1 MKKDIEKYINDNI
14 KAQTP
19 PSLSKENIVKMLD
32 SVDRPSQL
40 TKRRRMQTVY
50 KFVAFAAA
58 IAIVLSGTFIYR
70 QQTAPKIPP
79 SMINNGT
86 VSISKNENY
95 DEIYS
100 RLKAMKNEIA
110 KENARYLF
118 DSFGTKG
125 SAENVVDMNGS
136 AIVGPAPGDAADL
149 GVDEKSESEKAFG
162 TTNTQEA
169 KIDEGDIIKTDG
181 KNIYLADR
189 ENKCVYIVK
198 ADSGKMQKLSEIDF
212 SGNIQIQEMYLTGNT
227 LAVIYSEYD
236 DSKQP
241 TSYNAT
247 VTYDAVFRGGC
258 CASWVCSDTKI
269 GFYDIS
275 NPEKATLIST
285 FSQSGDFT
293 SSRLRDGKIYLVSS
307 YAVDLFARDY
317 KDKCIPETAKNGSK
331 ELIPASKITLVN
343 GTDTPAYAVIS
354 TFDVQK
360 AEKSDSSAI
369 FGNPTNVYATE
380 NSFFLVEEKYDN
392 EKCNSYL
399 NILKFEFTENGVN
412 YLASAKADGRLN
424 DNLSMSEYGGYFRIA
439 TTCTESEQKGSGK
452 DAIMTYLGET
462 NKLYI
467 FDSEMN
473 QTGIIDGF
481 AKDEQIRSA
490 RYIGNYAYVVTFRQ
504 TDPLFVINLSD
515 PKNPQIEGELK
526 LPGFSS
532 YLHPMGGGMLVGIG
546 YDGDEKGTNGNM
558 KVSLFSIADPKNPK
572 EMSSVKVG
580 NENNYVSSDLS
591 YSYKSFVNL
600 PNGEFA
606 IPFSVED
613 YSRTYNRKYG
623 EIYAIN
629 QIFIRYSVV
638 NGAVTEVARYEVGND
653 TTTIQGGTY
662 IGNYFYAFSS
672 NFIDENG
679 RPNSAWQAKLTSFD
693 MTANTPV
700 SEIEL

>member
-19 PSLSKENIVKMLD
+19 PSLSKENIVKMLED
-32 SVDRPSQL
+32 SEQAPKL
-40 TKRRRMQTVY
+40 TKRKRQQTVY
-50 KFVAFAAA
+50 KFVAVAAA

-70 QQTAPKIPP
+70 QQTAQKTPP
-79 SMINNGT
+79 SVNNGT
-86 VSISKNENY
+86 VSVSADDNY

-110 KENARYLF
+110 KEKARSFF
-118 DSFGTKG
+118 DSFGAKD
-125 SAENVVDMNGS
+125 SAENVVDMNGN
-136 AIVGPAPGDAADL
+136 ANVGPAPGDTADL
-149 GVDEKSESEKAFG
+149 GVDEKTKSEKAFG

-198 ADSGKMQKLSEIDF
+198 ADSGKMQKLSEISF
-212 SGNIQIQEMYLTGNT
+212 SGNVHIQEMYLTGNR

-236 DSKQP
+236 YSKQP
-241 TSYNAT
+241 TSYNDT

-269 GFYDIS
+269 GFYDVS
-275 NPEKATLIST
+275 NPENATLISN

-317 KDKCIPETAKNGSK
+317 KDKCIPETAKNDVK

-360 AEKSDSSAI
+360 AEKTDSSAI
-369 FGNPTNVYATE
+369 FGNPTNVYVTAD
-380 NSFFLVEEKYDN
+380 SFYIAEEKYDS

-399 NILKFEFTENGVN
+399 NILKFAFTENGVN

-439 TTCTESEQKGSGK
+439 TTCTETEQKGSGK

-462 NKLYI
+462 NKLYV

-473 QTGIIDGF
+473 QTGIIDDF

-515 PKNPQIEGELK
+515 PKNPKIEGEIK

-532 YLHPMGGGMLVGIG
+532 YLHPVSKGLLVGIG

-558 KVSLFSIADPKNPK
+558 KVSLFSVADPKNPK

-606 IPFSVED
+606 VPFSVED
-613 YSRTYNRKYG
+613 YTKTYNRTYG
-623 EIYAIN
+623 YVYGME
-629 QIFIRYSVV
+629 QVFVRYGIID
-638 NGAVTEVARYEVGND
+638 GAVTEIARYEVGND

-672 NFIDENG
+672 DFIDGNK
-679 RPNSAWQAKLTSFD
+679 SADITWKAKLTSFD
-693 MTANTPV
+693 MTANTTV

>member
-19 PSLSKENIVKMLD
+19 PSLSKENIVKMLED
-32 SVDRPSQL
+32 SEQAPKL
-40 TKRRRMQTVY
+40 TKRKRQQTVY
-50 KFVAFAAA
+50 KFVAVAAA

-70 QQTAPKIPP
+70 QQTAQKTPP
-79 SMINNGT
+79 AMIDNGT
-86 VSISKNENY
+86 VSISENENY

-110 KENARYLF
+110 KENARSFF
-118 DSFGTKG
+118 DSFGAKY
-125 SAENVVDMNGS
+125 SAENVVDMNGN
-136 AIVGPAPGDAADL
+136 ANVGATPGDSDNLAAE
-149 GVDEKSESEKAFG
+149 EKNESENAFG
-162 TTNTQEA
+162 TTNTQEEN
-169 KIDEGDIIKTDG
+169 IDEGDIIKTDG

-198 ADSGKMQKLSEIDF
+198 ADSGKMQKISEISF
-212 SGNIQIQEMYLTGNT
+212 SGNVHIQEMYLTGNR

-236 DSKQP
+236 YSKQP
-241 TSYNAT
+241 TSYNDT

-269 GFYDIS
+269 GFYDVS
-275 NPEKATLIST
+275 NPENATLISN

-317 KDKCIPETAKNGSK
+317 KDTCIPETAKNGDK

-360 AEKSDSSAI
+360 AEKTDSSAI
-369 FGNPTNVYATE
+369 FGNPTNVYVTAD
-380 NSFFLVEEKYDN
+380 SFYIAEEKYDS
-392 EKCNSYL
+392 EKCNSHL
-399 NILKFEFTENGVN
+399 NILKFAFTENGVN

-424 DNLSMSEYGGYFRIA
+424 DNLSMSEYGGFFRIA
-439 TTCTESEQKGSGK
+439 TTCTETEQKGSGK

-515 PKNPQIEGELK
+515 PKNPKIEGEIK

-532 YLHPMGGGMLVGIG
+532 YLHPMGSGMLVGIG

-558 KVSLFSIADPKNPK
+558 KVSLFSVADPKNPK
-572 EMSSVKVG
+572 ELSTSIIG
-580 NENNYVSSDLS
+580 TGETCCWSDVSH
-591 YSYKSFVNL
+591 SYKAFVNL

-606 IPFSVED
+606 IPISDSNVM
-613 YSRTYNRKYG
+613 Y
-623 EIYAIN
+623 
-629 QIFIRYSVV
+629 IRYAVKEEK
-638 NGAVTEVARYEVGND
+638 VTEIARYEVGCYAVSDNNI
-653 TTTIQGGTY
+653 TLIKAGTY
-662 IGNYFYAFSS
+662 IGNYFYAFSMDYIEDGTDGT
-672 NFIDENG
+672 FV
-679 RPNSAWQAKLTSFD
+679 WKAKLTSFD
-693 MTANTPV
+693 METNEQVETV
-700 SEIEL
+700 TL

>member
-1 MKKDIEKYINDNI
+1 M
-14 KAQTP
+14 
-19 PSLSKENIVKMLD
+19 
-32 SVDRPSQL
+32 
-40 TKRRRMQTVY
+40 
-50 KFVAFAAA
+50 
-58 IAIVLSGTFIYR
+58 
-70 QQTAPKIPP
+70 
-79 SMINNGT
+79 
-86 VSISKNENY
+86 
-95 DEIYS
+95 
-100 RLKAMKNEIA
+100 
-110 KENARYLF
+110 
-118 DSFGTKG
+118 
-125 SAENVVDMNGS
+125 
-136 AIVGPAPGDAADL
+136 
-149 GVDEKSESEKAFG
+149 
-162 TTNTQEA
+162 
-169 KIDEGDIIKTDG
+169 
-181 KNIYLADR
+181 
-189 ENKCVYIVK
+189 
-198 ADSGKMQKLSEIDF
+198 
-212 SGNIQIQEMYLTGNT
+212 
-227 LAVIYSEYD
+227 
-236 DSKQP
+236 
-241 TSYNAT
+241 
-247 VTYDAVFRGGC
+247 
-258 CASWVCSDTKI
+258 
-269 GFYDIS
+269 
-275 NPEKATLIST
+275 
-285 FSQSGDFT
+285 
-293 SSRLRDGKIYLVSS
+293 
-307 YAVDLFARDY
+307 
-317 KDKCIPETAKNGSK
+317 
-331 ELIPASKITLVN
+331 N

-369 FGNPTNVYATE
+369 FGNPTNVYATAD
-380 NSFFLVEEKYDN
+380 SLYIAEEKYDS

-399 NILKFEFTENGVN
+399 NILKFAFTENSVN

-439 TTCTESEQKGSGK
+439 TTCTETEQKGSGK

-462 NKLYI
+462 NKLYV
-467 FDSEMN
+467 FDSKMN

-515 PKNPQIEGELK
+515 PKNPKIEGEIK

-532 YLHPMGGGMLVGIG
+532 YLHPVSKGLLVGIG

-558 KVSLFSIADPKNPK
+558 KVSLFSVADPKNPK
-572 EMSSVKVG
+572 ELSSVKVG
-580 NENNYVSSDLS
+580 NENNYVSSDVS

-629 QIFIRYSVV
+629 QTFIRYSVV

-672 NFIDENG
+672 DFIDENG

-693 MTANTPV
+693 MTSNSAV
-700 SEIEL
+700 SEVDL